1 MFSAW
6 LVNHRIHLGL
16 EEYLQPGQWERGGCT
31 TGGKALCPALVGK
44 AATKATI
51 YSYLGD
57 IAAAN
62 LLTVTDLA
70 LHEGGRGQACA
81 DGVTEAALG
90 VQALAGTA
98 LTQCSGAEVHVLCW
112 RL

>member
-1 MFSAW
+1 MPSSAGCR
-6 LVNHRIHLGL
+6 LS
-16 EEYLQPGQWERGGCT
+16 LQS
-31 TGGKALCPALVGK
+31 
-44 AATKATI
+44 AT
-51 YSYLGD
+51 YGYLGD

-81 DGVTEAALG
+81 DGVAEAALG

-98 LTQCSGAEVHVLCW
+98 LAQRSRAQAHVLCW
-112 RL
+112 WL

>member
-1 MFSAW
+1 MPSPAGRR
-6 LVNHRIHLGL
+6 LP
-16 EEYLQPGQWERGGCT
+16 LQPAIC
-31 TGGKALCPALVGK
+31 
-44 AATKATI
+44 
-51 YSYLGD
+51 SYLGD
-57 IAAAN
+57 IVAAN

-81 DGVTEAALG
+81 DSITKAALG
-90 VQALAGTA
+90 VQPLAGTA